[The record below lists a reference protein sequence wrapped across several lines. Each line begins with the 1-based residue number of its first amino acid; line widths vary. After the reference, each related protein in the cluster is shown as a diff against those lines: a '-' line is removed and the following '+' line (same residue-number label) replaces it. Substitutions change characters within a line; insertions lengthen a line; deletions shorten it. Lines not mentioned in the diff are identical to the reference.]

1 MREDDDR
8 SKLLNELFKI
18 SKMGMEASE
27 IIIPRTRG
35 RELRVQIK
43 KQDEN
48 YINLMEKSRAMLK
61 LQGEQPAG
69 VSNRVQRMLNN
80 SIKMNTFLR
89 HNPQHIAE
97 LMVNG
102 SVKGVVSMTKTMNH
116 APDCDVETKKLA
128 EDYIKIEE
136 QNIDLL
142 KKFL

>member
-1 MREDDDR
+1 MHEKDDR
-8 SKLLNELFKI
+8 SRLLNELFKI

-27 IIIPRTRG
+27 IILPRTRG
-35 RELRVQIK
+35 KELKDQIK
-43 KQDEN
+43 KQDES

-61 LQGEQPAG
+61 LQGGQPTG
-69 VSNRVQRMLNN
+69 VSNNQQRMLRG
-80 SIKMNTFLR
+80 SIKMNTFMR

-116 APDCDVETKKLA
+116 TPDCDVEVKKLA
-128 EDYIKIEE
+128 EDYIQAEE
-136 QNIDLL
+136 QNIDML